1 MNRDEL
7 IRRYKEIYKKKTG
20 KDLSDDEAAD
30 QAEKLIT
37 LVGAITEPN
46 CDYKLPKAL

>member
-7 IRRYKEIYKKKTG
+7 VKRYKEIYKTKTG
-20 KDLSDDEAAD
+20 KDLPDDEAFE

-37 LVGAITEPN
+37 LVGAIIEPGQAIN
-46 CDYKLPKAL
+46 KLN